1 MKKKLEIFQKLLN
14 SVKANCPG
22 LITEDIENQF
32 NQEFDDA
39 ISSVQNDAYQSGLE
53 QGQKDGFQEGYEEA
67 KRIADENLKVETD
80 KIIAQ
85 CDDQAVQKIT
95 EILQAVDDA
104 NTEKLDVVYSMV
116 KEYQAE
122 LEARKAELEAMD
134 TDHAEKLG
142 EVQDY
147 YEGQLAAQDADAAN
161 KLQMYA
167 EAVDRKHAKQLK
179 TIFEAVSADHAKK
192 LNECIDFI
200 DKKHAKQLKMLCES
214 IDADHAKK
222 LHQIVESINNDHA
235 KKLQLLVES
244 IDADHAKKLQTI
256 VENIDR
262 NHTKKLQ
269 TIVESIDK
277 DHTQKLQNAIQH
289 ERSKKV
295 EILSESIEKY
305 LDYALE
311 KSLPKKNLV
320 VEQKY
325 NVAMKTLDKMKD
337 YLKVNGIIQ
346 ESKNGIFTDYE
357 NQINA
362 AKEKSEKLI
371 SENAK
376 LNRKLQRKEAQLVLQ
391 EKLKDCTP
399 AQAKYLRAHFARVAS
414 PKVIQESIEDA
425 RKSFRKEQ
433 AAKRAKVQAE
443 LRAKRTASTQ
453 PSSIVLQNKEKESK
467 KVQTTAQKTPDN
479 IAEFYAN
486 YLKKQN

>member
-1 MKKKLEIFQKLLN
+1 MKKKLEIFQKLLS

-85 CDDQAVQKIT
+85 CDEQAVQKIT

-122 LEARKAELEAMD
+122 LEAMD
-134 TDHAEKLG
+134 ADHAEKLG

-161 KLQMYA
+161 KLQTYA

-179 TIFEAVSADHAKK
+179 VLFESVSADHAKK
-192 LNECIDFI
+192 LNECVDFI
-200 DKKHAKQLKMLCES
+200 DKKHAKQLKMVMEAV
-214 IDADHAKK
+214 DKDHAKK

-235 KKLQLLVES
+235 KKLNTLVE
-244 IDADHAKKLQTI
+244 A
-256 VENIDR
+256 
-262 NHTKKLQ
+262 
-269 TIVESIDK
+269 IDK
-277 DHTQKLQNAIQH
+277 DHSHKLMEAVQH

-295 EILSESIEKY
+295 DVLAEGVEKY

-311 KSLPKKNLV
+311 QHLPKKDLV
-320 VEQKY
+320 SEQKY
-325 NVAMKTLDKMKD
+325 QVATKALDKITD

-346 ESKNGIFTDYE
+346 ESKEGIFKDYE
-357 NQINA
+357 SQINA

-376 LNRKLQRKEAQLVLQ
+376 LNKKLKMKEAQIVLQ
-391 EKLKDCTP
+391 EKLKDVTP
-399 AQAKYLRAHFARVAS
+399 AQAKYLRAKFAKAAS

-443 LRAKRTASTQ
+443 LRSKRTASTQ
-453 PSSIVLQNKEKESK
+453 PSSVVLQNKEQESK
-467 KVQTTAQKTPDN
+467 KVQTTAKQNQTPN
-479 IAEFYAN
+479 SIAEFYAN
-486 YLKKQN
+486 YLVNKN